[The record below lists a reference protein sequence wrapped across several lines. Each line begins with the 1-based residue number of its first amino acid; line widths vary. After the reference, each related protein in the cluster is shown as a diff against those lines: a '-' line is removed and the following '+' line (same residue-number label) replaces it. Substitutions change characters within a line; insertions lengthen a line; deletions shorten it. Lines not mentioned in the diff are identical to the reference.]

1 MIIYCNDKE
10 REVDEGLA
18 LSALLFE
25 LKLNPET
32 VVVECNKAIV
42 QPEEYDS
49 FVLPEDA
56 RLELIRFVGGG

>member
-10 REVDEGLA
+10 REVDEGLI
-18 LSALLFE
+18 LSGLLTD

-49 FVLPEDA
+49 FVLPDGA